1 MDLVTVREAI
11 DLLARHAEQGRQL
24 ERKLDQLLQ
33 RLEGL
38 RGHAVP
44 IGLLEPLGLTGD
56 QDMLEPPSAIAK
68 AAAAGVDPAG
78 DGD

>member
-1 MDLVTVREAI
+1 
-11 DLLARHAEQGRQL
+11 
-24 ERKLDQLLQ
+24 
-33 RLEGL
+33 
-38 RGHAVP
+38 VP